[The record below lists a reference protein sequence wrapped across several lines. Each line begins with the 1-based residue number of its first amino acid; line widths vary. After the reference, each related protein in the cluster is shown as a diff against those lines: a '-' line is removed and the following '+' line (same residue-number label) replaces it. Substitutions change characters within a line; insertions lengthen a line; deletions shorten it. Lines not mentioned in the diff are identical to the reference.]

1 MLAPL
6 ASGWRAFVAGCH
18 PENTIML
25 ESTMPALMRT
35 KTGTLGK
42 VSSPPYGPVHPRLN
56 EIGGSALARTG
67 EQGQHRRLQP
77 FGQFWRTSS
86 VGLALPC
93 SMWDRCDAAQPLLSA
108 SSAWLLPNSARRVLR
123 SDGQPSELPSL
134 MRITY
139 A

>member
-42 VSSPPYGPVHPRLN
+42 VSSPPYGTVHTRLN

-67 EQGQHRRLQP
+67 EQGKHSRLKN
-77 FGQFWRTSS
+77 FGQLREDFQRRI
-86 VGLALPC
+86 GLALL
-93 SMWDRCDAAQPLLSA
+93 DVGEVRRGDAANFRQFRLAP
-108 SSAWLLPNSARRVLR
+108 
-123 SDGQPSELPSL
+123 
-134 MRITY
+134 
-139 A
+139 

>member
-1 MLAPL
+1 
-6 ASGWRAFVAGCH
+6 
-18 PENTIML
+18 ML

-77 FGQFWRTSS
+77 FGQLLEDFQRRI
-86 VGLALPC
+86 GLALL
-93 SMWDRCDAAQPLLSA
+93 DVGQVRCGDAASFRQFRLAHAQFRAALDRKSTRLN
-108 SSAWLLPNSARRVLR
+108 SSH
-123 SDGQPSELPSL
+123 
-134 MRITY
+134 
-139 A
+139 

>member
-1 MLAPL
+1 MFSFVCFFFSSRRRHTRCALVTGVQTCALPISPVPLPLMLAPL

-77 FGQFWRTSS
+77 FGQLLEDFHRRI
-86 VGLALPC
+86 GLALL
-93 SMWDRCDAAQPLLSA
+93 D
-108 SSAWLLPNSARRVLR
+108 V
-123 SDGQPSELPSL
+123 GQV
-134 MRITY
+134 R
-139 A
+139 

>member
-1 MLAPL
+1 MRISDWSSDVCSSDL
-6 ASGWRAFVAGCH
+6 
-18 PENTIML
+18 NTIML

-56 EIGGSALARTG
+56 EIGGSALARPG

-77 FGQFWRTSS
+77 FGQLLEDFQRRI
-86 VGLALPC
+86 GLALL
-93 SMWDRCDAAQPLLSA
+93 DVGQVRCGDAASFSQF
-108 SSAWLLPNSARRVLR
+108 
-123 SDGQPSELPSL
+123 SL
-134 MRITY
+134 AIAQFRPALFANIGR

>member
-77 FGQFWRTSS
+77 FGQLLEDFQRRI
-86 VGLALPC
+86 GLALL
-93 SMWDRCDAAQPLLSA
+93 DVGQVRCGDAASLRHFRLAHAQFRAPL
-108 SSAWLLPNSARRVLR
+108 
-123 SDGQPSELPSL
+123 
-134 MRITY
+134 
-139 A
+139 